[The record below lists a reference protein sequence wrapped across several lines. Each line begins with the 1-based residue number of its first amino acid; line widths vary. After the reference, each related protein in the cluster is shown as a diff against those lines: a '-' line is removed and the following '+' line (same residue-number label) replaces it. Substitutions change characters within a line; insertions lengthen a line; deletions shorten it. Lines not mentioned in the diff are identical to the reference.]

1 MNAEK
6 GGEGG
11 CFECC
16 KNDSRVDVCLI
27 RLGRVWKRRSSYL
40 DWGRSKEWVDSIR
53 RVVYNTWRRDCC
65 NQEGIKDI
73 SPISNAKGNAGRCS
87 V

>member
-6 GGEGG
+6 GGGGG

-27 RLGRVWKRRSSYL
+27 RLGRVLEEEVLISRL
-40 DWGRSKEWVDSIR
+40 GAVE
-53 RVVYNTWRRDCC
+53 RVGGFN
-65 NQEGIKDI
+65 
-73 SPISNAKGNAGRCS
+73 
-87 V
+87 